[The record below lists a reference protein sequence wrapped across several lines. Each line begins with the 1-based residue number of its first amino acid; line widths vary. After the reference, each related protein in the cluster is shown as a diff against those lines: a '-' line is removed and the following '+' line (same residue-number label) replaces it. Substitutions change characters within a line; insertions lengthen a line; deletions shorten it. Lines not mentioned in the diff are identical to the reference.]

1 MLPVLVR
8 GFDEEK
14 GVLVYK
20 LDIKFIPNETSETI
34 GSELLESGR
43 KWKLE
48 DKVIAFSAD
57 NCPTNFGGITRR
69 GENNVF
75 ARLKQVLGRG
85 IVGIGCAAHI
95 IHNAF
100 DTACD
105 QLPIDI
111 EAIVVNIYKHFHIHT
126 LRIESLKD
134 LCDDAGVEYEKLTNH
149 SGTRFLTLL
158 PAVSKVNFN
167 NNCTQFEFSC

>member
-1 MLPVLVR
+1 MISPEICRIVADSLAKLKFVTLNTDTSNRKAEKMLPVLVR

-14 GVLVYK
+14 GVLVFK

-34 GSELLESGR
+34 GTELLDSGR

-48 DKVIAFSAD
+48 NKLIAFSAD
-57 NCPTNFGGITRR
+57 NCPTNFDGITRR

-75 ARLKQVLGRG
+75 SRLKQVLGHG

-100 DTACD
+100 DAACD
-105 QLPIDI
+105 QLP
-111 EAIVVNIYKHFHIHT
+111 K
-126 LRIESLKD
+126 S
-134 LCDDAGVEYEKLTNH
+134 
-149 SGTRFLTLL
+149 
-158 PAVSKVNFN
+158 
-167 NNCTQFEFSC
+167 